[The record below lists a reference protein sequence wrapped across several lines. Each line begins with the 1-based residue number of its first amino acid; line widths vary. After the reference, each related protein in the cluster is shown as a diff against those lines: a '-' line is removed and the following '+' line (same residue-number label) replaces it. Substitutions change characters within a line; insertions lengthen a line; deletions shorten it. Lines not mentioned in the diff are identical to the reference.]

1 MSSKAGAKFTK
12 YYSLRNLCLD
22 FWLAMGLGL
31 EAKRVVGA
39 GEVGVRGT
47 LKPSP
52 GGNTVKRRHIYLFI

>member
-1 MSSKAGAKFTK
+1 MSPKAGAKFTK

-31 EAKRVVGA
+31 GAKRVVGA

-52 GGNTVKRRHIYLFI
+52 GGKHC

>member
-1 MSSKAGAKFTK
+1 
-12 YYSLRNLCLD
+12 
-22 FWLAMGLGL
+22 MGLGL

-52 GGNTVKRRHIYLFI
+52 GGNTVRRSHIYLGTESKVQNHFLLTVALRKATIP